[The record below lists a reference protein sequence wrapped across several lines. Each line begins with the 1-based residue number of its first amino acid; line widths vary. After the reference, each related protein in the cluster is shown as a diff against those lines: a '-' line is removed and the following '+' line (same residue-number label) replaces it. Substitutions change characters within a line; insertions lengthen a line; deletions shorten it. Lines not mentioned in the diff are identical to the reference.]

1 MRIQRRTREELVKE
15 ASNAD
20 REKGNEPGREE
31 ERERRKMKAF
41 GQSPAPPSG
50 SNRKRSKLR

>member
-1 MRIQRRTREELVKE
+1 MKE

-20 REKGNEPGREE
+20 REKGNKPGREE
-31 ERERRKMKAF
+31 ERERRNMKAF

-50 SNRKRSKLR
+50 SNRKQSKLR

>member
-1 MRIQRRTREELVKE
+1 MKE

-41 GQSPAPPSG
+41 GLLGSLQPLLVVATESG
-50 SNRKRSKLR
+50 LS